1 MKKINVLK
9 VPPRKTWLEWL
20 LISTFLI
27 FPDDL
32 FQITGIYKV
41 ESPTY
46 VPYRWLNYSFSLLF
60 LIPVVIGGIQ
70 AIKSKRI
77 AWLLLLVAILARS
90 CVFKIENKN
99 NIFDYGEYEIILT
112 IMVACSL
119 FEWFRNLLN
128 KSNIRLDAF
137 FVVFVVF
144 HIITQF
150 AQFALSL
157 SRIEGRCNA
166 INLDVETTGFLC
178 GFTAIYLKTLKKY
191 NTTVF
196 LLCIAGLLL
205 SGSRIALI
213 LTIGYLFFYELSQ
226 LKKKITIKNSTVIIM
241 QMGVS
246 AALVVVLLFPRVF
259 DAILNSDFLSAIT
272 RTLNF
277 TKGTDLGSYDGRTM
291 SLMAGAEIVKEHPWG
306 IDAFLRIYKKA
317 RLRMDIQRFRILQWC
332 HTI

>member
-9 VPPRKTWLEWL
+9 VPPRTTWFEWS
-20 LISTFLI
+20 LISIFLI

-90 CVFKIENKN
+90 CVFKIEHKN

-112 IMVACSL
+112 IMIACSL

-128 KSNIRLDAF
+128 KSNIQLDAF

-178 GFTAIYLKTLKKY
+178 GFTAIYLKT
-191 NTTVF
+191 
-196 LLCIAGLLL
+196 
-205 SGSRIALI
+205 
-213 LTIGYLFFYELSQ
+213 Q
-226 LKKKITIKNSTVIIM
+226 KKI
-241 QMGVS
+241 
-246 AALVVVLLFPRVF
+246 
-259 DAILNSDFLSAIT
+259 
-272 RTLNF
+272 
-277 TKGTDLGSYDGRTM
+277 
-291 SLMAGAEIVKEHPWG
+291 
-306 IDAFLRIYKKA
+306 
-317 RLRMDIQRFRILQWC
+317 
-332 HTI
+332 